1 MIHLCHRLNNK
12 EGEKMDFNEMKQNL
26 LQLLLKEQ
34 LVSAT
39 ISQPRT
45 KSNNLKRVKLKP
57 LKLKGIYHIQLEYQ
71 YERILK
77 HENVPLSL
85 IGQSI
90 NDLFDQFRQF
100 QGEFIEENIH
110 IQLSKKN
117 KVLWKAEKT
126 ELKEI
131 NLSHNRKK
139 NYLLDPDKPYP
150 FLMRLGVQSPEGKV
164 KKQKYDKF
172 KQINRFIEFIHD
184 SLDYLPKDKT
194 IRILDFGSGKS
205 YLTFAL
211 YHYLKVEQGLDIR
224 VTGLDLKKEV
234 IEECSK
240 IAKDLQYDQLEFL
253 VGDINDYN
261 DETSVDMVVTLHA
274 CDVATDMALARAVK
288 WGAHVILSVPCCQH
302 ELNRQL
308 QSSPLDIMLQHGLIK
323 ERFSALAT
331 DSIRAEIL
339 NLVGYD
345 AQLLEFIDMEHTP
358 KNILIRAYYT
368 GKQPTIVQK
377 ARYNAFT
384 DFLSAKPFL
393 ENELKQFLD

>member
-1 MIHLCHRLNNK
+1 M
-12 EGEKMDFNEMKQNL
+12 EFQEMKQALIKRL
-26 LQLLLKEQ
+26 LNKQ

-39 ISQPRT
+39 ISQPRM
-45 KSNNLKRVKLKP
+45 KSNEVKRVKLKP
-57 LKLKGIYHIQLEYQ
+57 IELKGTYHIQLEYQ

-77 HENVPLSL
+77 HDNIELHL
-85 IGQSI
+85 IEAKI
-90 NDLFDQFRQF
+90 NELFEDFRQF
-100 QGEFIEENIH
+100 QGDFETESVQV
-110 IQLSKKN
+110 QLSKKN
-117 KVLWKAEKT
+117 KVLIKTTANATAKKA
-126 ELKEI
+126 

-139 NYLLDPDKPYP
+139 NYLLDPETPYP
-150 FLMRLGVQSPEGKV
+150 FLIRLGVQSPEGKV

-184 SLDYLPKDKT
+184 SLEYLPKDRT

-234 IEECSK
+234 IEECAQ
-240 IAKDLQYDQLEFL
+240 IAVDLQYDSLEFL

-261 DETSVDMVVTLHA
+261 DESSVDMVVTLHA
-274 CDVATDMALARAVK
+274 CDVATDMALSRAVK
-288 WGAHVILSVPCCQH
+288 WGAKVILSVPCCQH
-302 ELNRQL
+302 ELNNQIN
-308 QSSPLDIMLQHGLIK
+308 SSPLDIMLQHGLIK

-339 NLVGYD
+339 SLVGYD
-345 AQLLEFIDMEHTP
+345 AQLMEFIDMLHTP

-368 GKQPTIVQK
+368 GKKPADEQL
-377 ARYNAFT
+377 ARYHAFT
-384 DFLSAKPFL
+384 NFLSATPFL
-393 ENELKQFLD
+393 EKELHHLF